1 MTARTL
7 PILST
12 ALVVALFAAPSA
24 AQAPVANVAGGS
36 LEQRLDT
43 LERLIEARNSAQ
55 MNLLNQVNQL
65 QDEVLELRGISE
77 EHSYQLEQ
85 LLQRQRE
92 LYQEIDR
99 RLAAASAT
107 PQPSTST
114 STSMPAAAGGAG
126 TQPTSSEYSS
136 NLSENDAYDRAI
148 KLVLEDKR
156 YEAAIPAFND
166 FIQRFPN
173 STYTPNAHYW
183 LGQLYF
189 SEAKYAEAKKQFE
202 TVVNQ
207 YPDSNKRADC
217 MLKLGAIAQQAGET
231 QTARTFYQKI
241 VSEYASSTEANLAK
255 QRLAEM

>member
-7 PILST
+7 PQLGM
-12 ALVVALFAAPSA
+12 ALVLTLAALPSA

-36 LEQRLDT
+36 LEQRLAT

-99 RLAAASAT
+99 RLAAPAPA
-107 PQPSTST
+107 QPRID
-114 STSMPAAAGGAG
+114 TSMPMA
-126 TQPTSSEYSS
+126 TTDTSSTSANSDYSS

-189 SEAKYAEAKKQFE
+189 SEGKYAEAKQQFE

-231 QTARTFYQKI
+231 QTARTLYEQI
-241 VSEYASSTEANLAK
+241 VSEYATSTEANLAK